1 MATSLISLQS
11 ALSKEKCK
19 SLVSRHKSSLNSDL
33 LKLSMVS
40 DFLKSSFV
48 QISIV
53 FPKGM
58 LVVKNGATWGKLEP
72 TTKIQKNNK
81 IQKKLN
87 LECCLSFESASG

>member
-1 MATSLISLQS
+1 
-11 ALSKEKCK
+11 
-19 SLVSRHKSSLNSDL
+19 
-33 LKLSMVS
+33 MVS

-58 LVVKNGATWGKLEP
+58 LVVKNRATWGKLES
-72 TTKIQKNNK
+72 TTKLQKKNK

-87 LECCLSFESASG
+87 FEFCLSFESASG